1 MTTFEQFFNDNPEQ
15 KSIYEK
21 EYNESVMPMANPADG
36 GLPGGLLPEE
46 GTEEHCSPK
55 GED

>member
-1 MTTFEQFFNDNPEQ
+1 MRTFACEKQNRITT
-15 KSIYEK
+15 YEK
-21 EYNESVMPMANPADG
+21 EDNESVMPMANPADG